1 MNVDRLRIVK
11 FLGHRYETFNP
22 FIIADKLN
30 VPIEW
35 VDLGDNLLGKVS
47 YFGDDP
53 IIMLNESLHEIN
65 RRYFICA
72 HELAHVINHVGLD
85 GYYVLNK
92 HGYDKLE
99 FEATDF
105 AVDLLINMYEED
117 FDCLPNT
124 FADLQHAYGIPEQ

>member
-1 MNVDRLRIVK
+1 MNIDRLRIIK
-11 FLGHRYETFNP
+11 YLGHRYGTFNP
-22 FIIADKLN
+22 FTITEKLN

-47 YFGDDP
+47 YFGENP
-53 IIMLNESLHEIN
+53 IILLNESLHETN
-65 RRYFICA
+65 RKYFICA

-85 GYYVLNK
+85 GYYLLNNRT
-92 HGYDKLE
+92 YDKLE

-105 AVDLLINMYEED
+105 AVDLLINMYQED
-117 FDCLPNT
+117 FDCLPDT